1 MFRNVLLAAAEK
13 LCHAPLKISFQSNEL
28 FVKAL
33 KQELNR
39 TLIHYQIHD
48 IRFTLQRGIFLGG
61 ELVKLT
67 EGRPITFEFRSFLRD
82 N

>member
-1 MFRNVLLAAAEK
+1 MLRNVLLAAAEK
-13 LCHAPLKISFQSNEL
+13 LRHAELKISFQSNEL

-33 KQELNR
+33 KQESNR